1 MFENVILWTF
11 SSTNK
16 LLVELKTLYDFMKIR
31 GDINLRNVVRG
42 NKKRSFLKVYICIF
56 FAVFLLLNS
65 TYFHN
70 KTYAAEREYNVLL
83 INSYDSTFTWTK
95 EETSGI
101 FKTLNNSN
109 MNIKTNVEYMD
120 WKNYPY
126 DENIENIKNQLKYK
140 YSNKKIDLIITTDD
154 AALDFALK
162 NRDDITG
169 NVPIVFCGV
178 YGYSANLILRN
189 YNNITGALER
199 IDTKGTL
206 SAALKIYPGTKKVYV
221 IHDDTESGISS
232 VSEINQSIKELNK
245 NLEVI
250 SLDKIRIGSL
260 EEDLPKNTDD
270 SIFIMTTFS
279 RDVTGK
285 TVQIEDMTKKISNI
299 LDKPLFQVYGMT
311 KGYGTLGGSLLNG
324 EDHGSR
330 AALMVLDILK
340 GKSINEIPIYDKVD
354 SKNIFDYSVMQKYKI
369 SDGQLPE
376 NSIVINKP
384 FSFYESYRVL
394 VWTVL
399 AIILLLLMLI
409 TFLIINILSRRKAE
423 KELIQ
428 SNQELS
434 DLYEELATSD
444 EELRA
449 QYIELEENKEIIEKT
464 EEMYRLVFETSN
476 DGLWEIDLKTNERFF
491 SDRWYEIFGLPKEK
505 VKDMED
511 WYKLIHPED
520 YDKAKK
526 CIEDITN
533 GSCEVFANDFR
544 IMDNEGNYKWIHGR
558 GKGVKDANGITYR
571 IAGSHSDIHDKKVQE
586 EQIRR
591 MAYYDSLTG
600 LVNRSN
606 FEIQVANKIKDTK
619 NKSAL
624 IFMDLDNFKNVN
636 DSFGH
641 TLGDELI
648 IQVANILKNI
658 IYEKGVVGRLGG
670 DEFLILLTNI
680 KENSYVENILEEII
694 NRFNKK
700 ILINEVAISTSASF
714 GIALYPTDG
723 DNFEDLL
730 KNADTAMYKAKEYG
744 KRKFVFF
751 EQWMNDDITEMV
763 VLENL
768 MRQALVNN
776 EFTLNFQPKFCLSS
790 DKIQGFEALIRW
802 NSPSEGFIS
811 PLKFIPLAEKT
822 GLIVPIGKW
831 VIEKACEFL
840 KTMHSLGYD
849 EIDVSINVS
858 VIQLVQEDFIPM
870 FKAII
875 LEKNID
881 PRTIHI
887 EITESV
893 LMESIDTNIYKIEE
907 LKKMGVKIDL
917 DDFGKGYSSLTYL
930 KDMNFDV
937 LKIDKVFIDEISEN
951 KNYQD
956 GDSSIVGTII
966 KLAHQ
971 MGLKVVAEGVEVK
984 EQYDYLTQNKC
995 DYIQGYYISKPIEI
1009 CKIQELMDRYK

>member
-1 MFENVILWTF
+1 
-11 SSTNK
+11 
-16 LLVELKTLYDFMKIR
+16 MKIR

-245 NLEVI
+245 NLQVI

-526 CIEDITN
+526 CIEDITD

-658 IYEKGVVGRLGG
+658 INEKGVVGRLGG

-840 KTMHSLGYD
+840 KTMHFMGYD

-907 LKKMGVKIDL
+907 LKKMGVRIDL

-937 LKIDKVFIDEISEN
+937 LKIDKVFIDEIIEN

-995 DYIQGYYISKPIEI
+995 DYIQGYYISKPIEL

>member
-1 MFENVILWTF
+1 M
-11 SSTNK
+11 
-16 LLVELKTLYDFMKIR
+16 
-31 GDINLRNVVRG
+31 RNVVRG
-42 NKKRSFLKVYICIF
+42 NKKRNFLKVYICIF
-56 FAVFLLLNS
+56 FAAFLLLNS

-83 INSYDSTFTWTK
+83 INSYDSAFTWTK

-126 DENIENIKNQLKYK
+126 DENIENFKNQLKYK

-154 AALDFALK
+154 AALEFALK
-162 NRDDITG
+162 NRDEITG

-178 YGYSANLILRN
+178 YGYSANSLLRS
-189 YNNITGALER
+189 YNNITGVLEK

-206 SAALKIYPGTKKVYV
+206 SAALKIYPETKKIYV
-221 IHDDTESGISS
+221 INDDTESGLSS
-232 VSEINQSIKELNK
+232 VSEINQSVKELNK

-250 SLDKIRIGSL
+250 SLDKIRISNL
-260 EEDLPKNTDD
+260 EEDLPKNIDN
-270 SIFIMTTFS
+270 SVFIMTTFS

-285 TVQIEDMTKKISNI
+285 TVQIEDMARKISNI

-311 KGYGTLGGSLLNG
+311 KGYGTIGGSLLNG

-340 GKSINEIPIYDKVD
+340 GKSTNEIPIYDKVD

-369 SDGQLPE
+369 SGGQLPE
-376 NSIVINKP
+376 NSTIINKP
-384 FSFYESYRVL
+384 FSFYESYKTL
-394 VWTVL
+394 VWNVL
-399 AIILLLLMLI
+399 AVILLLLMLI

-491 SDRWYEIFGLPKEK
+491 SDRWYEIFGIPKEK

-520 YDKAKK
+520 YETAKK

-558 GKGVKDANGITYR
+558 GKGVKDANGVTYR

-624 IFMDLDNFKNVN
+624 IFMDLDNFKNIN

-658 IYEKGVVGRLGG
+658 INEKGIVGRLGG
-670 DEFLILLTNI
+670 DEFLILLTDI
-680 KENSYVENILEEII
+680 KDNSYVENMLDEII

-700 ILINEVAISTSASF
+700 ILIDEGSISTSASF

-723 DNFEDLL
+723 DNFEYLL

-768 MRQALVNN
+768 MRQALVNK
-776 EFTLNFQPKFCLSS
+776 EFTLNFQPKFCLSN

-802 NSPSEGFIS
+802 NSPSAGFIS

-822 GLIVPIGKW
+822 GLIVPIGRW
-831 VIEKACEFL
+831 VIEKACDFL
-840 KTMHSLGYD
+840 KTMHSMGYD

-858 VIQLVQEDFIPM
+858 VIQLLQEDFIPM
-870 FKAII
+870 FKSII

-907 LKKMGVKIDL
+907 LKKMGVKIYL

-951 KNYQD
+951 KNYRD

-995 DYIQGYYISKPIEI
+995 DYIQGYYISKPIEL
-1009 CKIQELMDRYK
+1009 CKIQELMDKYK

>member
-1 MFENVILWTF
+1 M
-11 SSTNK
+11 
-16 LLVELKTLYDFMKIR
+16 
-31 GDINLRNVVRG
+31 RNVVRG

-245 NLEVI
+245 NLQVI

-526 CIEDITN
+526 CIEDITD

-658 IYEKGVVGRLGG
+658 INEKGVVGRLGG

-840 KTMHSLGYD
+840 KTMHFMGYD

-907 LKKMGVKIDL
+907 LKKMGVRIDL

-937 LKIDKVFIDEISEN
+937 LKIDKVFIDEIIEN

-995 DYIQGYYISKPIEI
+995 DYIQGYYISKPIEL

>member
-1 MFENVILWTF
+1 
-11 SSTNK
+11 
-16 LLVELKTLYDFMKIR
+16 MKIR
-31 GDINLRNVVRG
+31 GDINLRNVVRD
-42 NKKRSFLKVYICIF
+42 NKRISLLKVYICIF
-56 FAVFLLLNS
+56 IATFLLLNS
-65 TYFHN
+65 AYFHN

-109 MNIKTNVEYMD
+109 IKIKTNVEYMD

-126 DENIENIKNQLKYK
+126 DENIKNIKNQLKYK

-178 YGYSANLILRN
+178 YEQAANSMLK
-189 YNNITGALER
+189 NNKNVTGVLER

-206 SAALKIYPGTKKVYV
+206 SAALKLYPKAKKVYV

-250 SLDKIRIGSL
+250 SLDKIRIDNL

-270 SIFIMTTFS
+270 SVFIMTTFS
-279 RDVTGK
+279 RDATGQ
-285 TVQIEDMTKKISNI
+285 TIQIEDMTRKISKI

-311 KGYGTLGGSLLNG
+311 QGYGTIGGSLLNG

-330 AALMVLDILK
+330 AALMVQDILK
-340 GKSINEIPIYDKVD
+340 GKPIGEIPIYDKVD
-354 SKNIFDYSVMQKYKI
+354 SKNIFDYSVMHKYKI

-376 NSIVINKP
+376 NSTVINRP
-384 FSFYESYRVL
+384 FSFYESYKTL

-409 TFLIINILSRRKAE
+409 TFLIVNILNRRKAE
-423 KELIQ
+423 RELIL
-428 SNQELS
+428 SNQELA

-449 QYIELEENKEIIEKT
+449 QYIELEENKEVIEKT

-520 YDKAKK
+520 YQMAKK
-526 CIEDITN
+526 CIDDLAH
-533 GSCEVFANDFR
+533 GYSEVFSCDFR
-544 IMDNEGNYKWIHGR
+544 IIDSTGNYKWIHGR
-558 GKGVKDANGITYR
+558 GKGVKDINGVTYR

-606 FEIQVANKIKDTK
+606 FEIQVANKIKDSK
-619 NKSAL
+619 NKCAL
-624 IFMDLDNFKNVN
+624 IFMDLDNFKNIN

-641 TLGDELI
+641 TLGDALI
-648 IQVANILKNI
+648 IEVANILKNI
-658 IYEKGVVGRLGG
+658 IDQKGIVGRLGG
-670 DEFLILLTNI
+670 DEFLVLLTDI
-680 KENSYVENILEEII
+680 TENSFAQNILEEII
-694 NRFNKK
+694 NRLNKK

-714 GIALYPTDG
+714 GIALYPIDG

-763 VLENL
+763 ILENL

-776 EFTLNFQPKFCLSS
+776 EFTLNYQPKISLI
-790 DKIQGFEALIRW
+790 DKKIEGFEALIRW
-802 NSPSEGFIS
+802 NNPSEGFIS

-840 KTMHSLGYD
+840 KTMHSMGYD

-858 VIQLVQEDFIPM
+858 VTQLLQEDFISM
-870 FKAII
+870 FKSII

-930 KDMNFDV
+930 KDMKFDV

-971 MGLKVVAEGVEVK
+971 MGLKVVAEGVETK

-1009 CKIQELMDRYK
+1009 SKIQELMDRYK